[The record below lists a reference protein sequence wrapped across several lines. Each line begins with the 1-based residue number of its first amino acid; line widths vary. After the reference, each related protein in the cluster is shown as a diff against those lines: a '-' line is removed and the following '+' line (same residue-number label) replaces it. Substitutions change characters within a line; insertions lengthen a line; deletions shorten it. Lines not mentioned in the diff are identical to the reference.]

1 MHSLANM
8 AAALLPIQAG
18 RATAISRATTFDD
31 DEFDPF
37 MWQLDDYDVPSP
49 TPRPSVAMRK
59 STDALPNSSTSDMP
73 HIDTKIS
80 ATLDQQISS
89 GSGVASDGIAGDAL
103 SSSPPGKK
111 RRRL

>member
-8 AAALLPIQAG
+8 AASLLPIQDDRAAG
-18 RATAISRATTFDD
+18 SSRATAFDD

-59 STDALPNSSTSDMP
+59 STDTLPNSSTSDMP
-73 HIDTKIS
+73 PSDTEIS
-80 ATLDQQISS
+80 ATLDQQMMSGTVLLPMSS
-89 GSGVASDGIAGDAL
+89 RGM
-103 SSSPPGKK
+103 
-111 RRRL
+111 